1 MSFVIL
7 GFLIS
12 GFSCNRGTIYRDS
25 CPTGNGIILS
35 GLCFDWFYRGYR
47 DSQNGFYLSLSLPG

>member
-25 CPTGNGIILS
+25 CPTWNGIILS
-35 GLCFDWFYRGYR
+35 GLCFDWFYRG
-47 DSQNGFYLSLSLPG
+47 SQNGFYLSLSLPG

>member
-25 CPTGNGIILS
+25 CPTWNGIILS
-35 GLCFDWFYRGYR
+35 GLCFDWFYRG
-47 DSQNGFYLSLSLPG
+47 SQNGFYLSLSLPA

>member
-12 GFSCNRGTIYRDS
+12 GFSCNRGTIHRDS
-25 CPTGNGIILS
+25 CPTWNGIILS
-35 GLCFDWFYRGYR
+35 DCASIG
-47 DSQNGFYLSLSLPG
+47 SIEVHKMVSI